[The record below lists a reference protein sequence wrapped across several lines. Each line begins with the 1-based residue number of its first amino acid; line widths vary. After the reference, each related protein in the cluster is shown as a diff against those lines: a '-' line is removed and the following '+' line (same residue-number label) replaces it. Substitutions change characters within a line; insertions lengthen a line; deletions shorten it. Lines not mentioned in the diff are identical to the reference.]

1 MNENENLV
9 PKRRFKEFKNTGTWE
24 QRKLGEHSQIL
35 AGGTPKTQIKEY
47 WEPKEIPW
55 MSSGEINKKRLFATD
70 NQISKLGFESSSAR
84 WVKENSVLIALAG
97 QGKTRGTV
105 AINEIPLTTNQSIA
119 AIEPDDKLDSE
130 FLFQN
135 LEKRYEELRLAS
147 SGDGSRGGLN
157 KQIISDIKIIAPSVK
172 EQSKVGLFFKH
183 LDDTIAL
190 HQRKLEKSKALKS
203 AYLSEMFPA
212 EGERKPKRRFAG
224 FTDDWEQRKLI
235 DVAEMFDNLR
245 IPVTASD
252 RVEGNTAYY
261 GANGIQ
267 DYVDGFTHDGE
278 FVLIAEDGAN
288 DLINYPVNYVKGK
301 IWVNNHA
308 HVVSGKKSEL
318 DNLFLTARIKSMN
331 ISHWLVGGGRAK
343 LNGDVLKKIPL
354 TLPIYEEQKK
364 IGAFFKQLDDAI
376 ALHQRKLEK
385 TKALKS
391 AYLSELFPV
400 EGERKPKR
408 RFAGF
413 IDDWKQGTVG
423 EYGYFYYGKSAPK
436 WSVTK
441 DAIIPCVR
449 YGELYT
455 KFGAKIDKVYSY
467 TNISKENLKFSTG
480 NEVLVPRVG
489 EDPLDFANCSWL
501 SIPNV
506 AIGEMISV
514 YNTEENPL
522 FISYYF
528 NSQLRHAFAKRVEG
542 GNVSNLYFTYLE
554 NITIS
559 IPNKEEQ
566 DTIANFLESL
576 DSVVEHHQHKLEKLK
591 NIKQAYLN
599 ELFV

>member
-9 PKRRFKEFKNTGTWE
+9 PKRRFKEFTNTGTWE
-24 QRKLGEHSQIL
+24 QRKLGDMVEFFSGLTYSPDNVIKQP
-35 AGGTPKTQIKEY
+35 GTLVLR
-47 WEPKEIPW
+47 
-55 MSSGEINKKRLFATD
+55 SSNVQNGEIVNADNVYVDNEVVNSDNVQVGDIAVVVRNGSRSLIGKHAAIKYPMKDTVIGAFMTGVRSDTPSFTNALLDTQQFETEIAKNLGATI
-70 NQISKLGFESSSAR
+70 NQITTGNFKKMIF
-84 WVKENSVLIALAG
+84 NFP
-97 QGKTRGTV
+97 
-105 AINEIPLTTNQSIA
+105 EIDERLRIGDFFNQ
-119 AIEPDDKLDSE
+119 LD
-130 FLFQN
+130 N
-135 LEKRYEELRLAS
+135 
-147 SGDGSRGGLN
+147 
-157 KQIISDIKIIAPSVK
+157 
-172 EQSKVGLFFKH
+172 
-183 LDDTIAL
+183 TIAL

-376 ALHQRKLEK
+376 TL
-385 TKALKS
+385 
-391 AYLSELFPV
+391 
-400 EGERKPKR
+400 
-408 RFAGF
+408 
-413 IDDWKQGTVG
+413 
-423 EYGYFYYGKSAPK
+423 
-436 WSVTK
+436 
-441 DAIIPCVR
+441 
-449 YGELYT
+449 
-455 KFGAKIDKVYSY
+455 
-467 TNISKENLKFSTG
+467 
-480 NEVLVPRVG
+480 
-489 EDPLDFANCSWL
+489 
-501 SIPNV
+501 
-506 AIGEMISV
+506 
-514 YNTEENPL
+514 
-522 FISYYF
+522 
-528 NSQLRHAFAKRVEG
+528 
-542 GNVSNLYFTYLE
+542 
-554 NITIS
+554 
-559 IPNKEEQ
+559 
-566 DTIANFLESL
+566 
-576 DSVVEHHQHKLEKLK
+576 HQHKLEKLQ

>member
-1 MNENENLV
+1 MTEETKKAPV
-9 PKRRFKEFKNTGTWE
+9 MRF
-24 QRKLGEHSQIL
+24 Q
-35 AGGTPKTQIKEY
+35 
-47 WEPKEIPW
+47 
-55 MSSGEINKKRLFATD
+55 
-70 NQISKLGFESSSAR
+70 GFS
-84 WVKENSVLIALAG
+84 
-97 QGKTRGTV
+97 
-105 AINEIPLTTNQSIA
+105 
-119 AIEPDDKLDSE
+119 
-130 FLFQN
+130 
-135 LEKRYEELRLAS
+135 
-147 SGDGSRGGLN
+147 
-157 KQIISDIKIIAPSVK
+157 
-172 EQSKVGLFFKH
+172 
-183 LDDTIAL
+183 
-190 HQRKLEKSKALKS
+190 
-203 AYLSEMFPA
+203 
-212 EGERKPKRRFAG
+212 
-224 FTDDWEQRKLI
+224 DDWEQRKFSNVVNRVSQQSN
-235 DVAEMFDNLR
+235 DSNL
-245 IPVTASD
+245 PK
-252 RVEGNTAYY
+252 VE
-261 GANGIQ
+261 
-267 DYVDGFTHDGE
+267 F
-278 FVLIAEDGAN
+278 ED
-288 DLINYPVNYVKGK
+288 I
-301 IWVNNHA
+301 
-308 HVVSGKKSEL
+308 VSGEGRLNKDISHKFDSRKGTVFEPEFILYGKLRPYLKNWLFPNFKGIALGDFWVFEPNNSSSIFDYYLIQSDKYQTVANLSSGTKMPRSDWKTVSETVFSIPDSINEQEKIGKFFNQL
-318 DNLFLTARIKSMN
+318 DNT
-331 ISHWLVGGGRAK
+331 
-343 LNGDVLKKIPL
+343 
-354 TLPIYEEQKK
+354 
-364 IGAFFKQLDDAI
+364 I

>member
-1 MNENENLV
+1 MNEKEKLI
-9 PKRRFKEFKNTGTWE
+9 PQRRFKEFKNTGTWE
-24 QRKLGEHSQIL
+24 QRKLGDIAEIKTGPFGSTLHAEDYVQSGIPIITTEHFKSGHL
-35 AGGTPKTQIKEY
+35 PESKDGTPQVSDEDYSRLKSYILKKGDIVFSRVGSVDINALVTTLQDG
-47 WEPKEIPW
+47 WLF
-55 MSSGEINKKRLFATD
+55 SGRVLRVRSQ
-70 NQISKLGFESSSAR
+70 NQIDSDYLHYLLDTLPVKNDIVSRAVGQTMPSINTEILKSTKLVLSKNIE
-84 WVKENSVLIALAG
+84 EQELIA
-97 QGKTRGTV
+97 GT
-105 AINEIPLTTNQSIA
+105 
-119 AIEPDDKLDSE
+119 
-130 FLFQN
+130 
-135 LEKRYEELRLAS
+135 LR
-147 SGDGSRGGLN
+147 
-157 KQIISDIKIIAPSVK
+157 K
-172 EQSKVGLFFKH
+172 
-183 LDDTIAL
+183 LDDTL
-190 HQRKLEKSKALKS
+190 
-203 AYLSEMFPA
+203 
-212 EGERKPKRRFAG
+212 
-224 FTDDWEQRKLI
+224 
-235 DVAEMFDNLR
+235 
-245 IPVTASD
+245 
-252 RVEGNTAYY
+252 
-261 GANGIQ
+261 
-267 DYVDGFTHDGE
+267 
-278 FVLIAEDGAN
+278 
-288 DLINYPVNYVKGK
+288 
-301 IWVNNHA
+301 
-308 HVVSGKKSEL
+308 
-318 DNLFLTARIKSMN
+318 
-331 ISHWLVGGGRAK
+331 
-343 LNGDVLKKIPL
+343 
-354 TLPIYEEQKK
+354 
-364 IGAFFKQLDDAI
+364 

>member
-9 PKRRFKEFKNTGTWE
+9 PKRRFKEFINTGTWE
-24 QRKLGEHSQIL
+24 QRKLEDLGSFKNGMNFDKSAMGHGHPFINLQNIFGKTVVDDKDLGLAVSSEKQRNEYNLLKGDILFIRSSVKPEGVGEAAL
-35 AGGTPKTQIKEY
+35 VPKNFENTTF
-47 WEPKEIPW
+47 
-55 MSSGEINKKRLFATD
+55 SGFIIRFRPHITIDDEFKRVIFATKTVRNQIMALATSSANTNI
-70 NQISKLGFESSSAR
+70 NQISLG
-84 WVKENSVLIALAG
+84 
-97 QGKTRGTV
+97 
-105 AINEIPLTTNQSIA
+105 
-119 AIEPDDKLDSE
+119 
-130 FLFQN
+130 
-135 LEKRYEELRLAS
+135 
-147 SGDGSRGGLN
+147 
-157 KQIISDIKIIAPSVK
+157 KIIIELPELS
-172 EQSKVGLFFKH
+172 EQSKIGNLFKQ
-183 LDDTIAL
+183 LDNAIAL

-224 FTDDWEQRKLI
+224 FT
-235 DVAEMFDNLR
+235 
-245 IPVTASD
+245 
-252 RVEGNTAYY
+252 
-261 GANGIQ
+261 
-267 DYVDGFTHDGE
+267 
-278 FVLIAEDGAN
+278 
-288 DLINYPVNYVKGK
+288 
-301 IWVNNHA
+301 
-308 HVVSGKKSEL
+308 
-318 DNLFLTARIKSMN
+318 
-331 ISHWLVGGGRAK
+331 
-343 LNGDVLKKIPL
+343 
-354 TLPIYEEQKK
+354 
-364 IGAFFKQLDDAI
+364 
-376 ALHQRKLEK
+376 
-385 TKALKS
+385 
-391 AYLSELFPV
+391 
-400 EGERKPKR
+400 
-408 RFAGF
+408 
-413 IDDWKQGTVG
+413 DDWKQGTVG

-576 DSVVEHHQHKLEKLK
+576 DSVVEYHQHKLEKLK

>member
-1 MNENENLV
+1 MRNHV
-9 PKRRFKEFKNTGTWE
+9 KAAPSIRFKG
-24 QRKLGEHSQIL
+24 
-35 AGGTPKTQIKEY
+35 
-47 WEPKEIPW
+47 
-55 MSSGEINKKRLFATD
+55 FA
-70 NQISKLGFESSSAR
+70 E
-84 WVKENSVLIALAG
+84 
-97 QGKTRGTV
+97 
-105 AINEIPLTTNQSIA
+105 
-119 AIEPDDKLDSE
+119 
-130 FLFQN
+130 
-135 LEKRYEELRLAS
+135 
-147 SGDGSRGGLN
+147 
-157 KQIISDIKIIAPSVK
+157 
-172 EQSKVGLFFKH
+172 
-183 LDDTIAL
+183 
-190 HQRKLEKSKALKS
+190 
-203 AYLSEMFPA
+203 
-212 EGERKPKRRFAG
+212 
-224 FTDDWEQRKLI
+224 DWEQRKLEEDI
-235 DVAEMFDNLR
+235 SVVGGATPSKSNPDYWNGPIVWLSSQEIKEKYVSQGTYTITKKAVDDNTTKMVKAGTPLIVSRSGILARLFPISIPTTDVAINQDIKALIFDLNIINTNFFVAQLQKNEDFILR
-245 IPVTASD
+245 SIVKTGTTVQS
-252 RVEGNTAYY
+252 
-261 GANGIQ
+261 
-267 DYVDGFTHDGE
+267 
-278 FVLIAEDGAN
+278 
-288 DLINYPVNYVKGK
+288 INMPDFYKLQLSFP
-301 IWVNNHA
+301 
-308 HVVSGKKSEL
+308 
-318 DNLFLTARIKSMN
+318 SMN
-331 ISHWLVGGGRAK
+331 EQEKVGK
-343 LNGDVLKKIPL
+343 
-354 TLPIYEEQKK
+354 
-364 IGAFFKQLDDAI
+364 FFQRLDDTI

>member
-9 PKRRFKEFKNTGTWE
+9 PKRRFKEFTNTGTWE
-24 QRKLGEHSQIL
+24 QRKLEDLGSFKNGMNFDKSAMGHGHPFINLQNIFGKTVVDDKDLGLAVSSEKQRNEYNLLKGDILFIRSSVKPEGVGEAAL
-35 AGGTPKTQIKEY
+35 VPKNFENTTF
-47 WEPKEIPW
+47 
-55 MSSGEINKKRLFATD
+55 SGFIIRFRPHITVDDEFKRVIFATKTVRNQIMALATSSANTNI
-70 NQISKLGFESSSAR
+70 NQISLG
-84 WVKENSVLIALAG
+84 
-97 QGKTRGTV
+97 
-105 AINEIPLTTNQSIA
+105 
-119 AIEPDDKLDSE
+119 
-130 FLFQN
+130 
-135 LEKRYEELRLAS
+135 
-147 SGDGSRGGLN
+147 
-157 KQIISDIKIIAPSVK
+157 KIIIELPELS
-172 EQSKVGLFFKH
+172 EQSKIGNLFKQ
-183 LDDTIAL
+183 LDNAIAL
-190 HQRKLEKSKALKS
+190 HQRKLDKAKELKS

-212 EGERKPKRRFAG
+212 
-224 FTDDWEQRKLI
+224 
-235 DVAEMFDNLR
+235 
-245 IPVTASD
+245 
-252 RVEGNTAYY
+252 
-261 GANGIQ
+261 
-267 DYVDGFTHDGE
+267 
-278 FVLIAEDGAN
+278 
-288 DLINYPVNYVKGK
+288 
-301 IWVNNHA
+301 
-308 HVVSGKKSEL
+308 
-318 DNLFLTARIKSMN
+318 
-331 ISHWLVGGGRAK
+331 
-343 LNGDVLKKIPL
+343 
-354 TLPIYEEQKK
+354 
-364 IGAFFKQLDDAI
+364 
-376 ALHQRKLEK
+376 
-385 TKALKS
+385 
-391 AYLSELFPV
+391 

>member
-1 MNENENLV
+1 MGKAVEINGISDEYV
-9 PKRRFKEFKNTGTWE
+9 V
-24 QRKLGEHSQIL
+24 
-35 AGGTPKTQIKEY
+35 AGLHTIVAR
-47 WEPKEIPW
+47 PKEKMAKYFSGYYINADVYQRQLLRL
-55 MSSGEINKKRLFATD
+55 MQGTKVSS
-70 NQISKLGFESSSAR
+70 ISK
-84 WVKENSVLIALAG
+84 
-97 QGKTRGTV
+97 
-105 AINEIPLTTNQSIA
+105 
-119 AIEPDDKLDSE
+119 
-130 FLFQN
+130 
-135 LEKRYEELRLAS
+135 
-147 SGDGSRGGLN
+147 
-157 KQIISDIKIIAPSVK
+157 
-172 EQSKVGLFFKH
+172 
-183 LDDTIAL
+183 
-190 HQRKLEKSKALKS
+190 
-203 AYLSEMFPA
+203 
-212 EGERKPKRRFAG
+212 
-224 FTDDWEQRKLI
+224 
-235 DVAEMFDNLR
+235 
-245 IPVTASD
+245 
-252 RVEGNTAYY
+252 GN
-261 GANGIQ
+261 
-267 DYVDGFTHDGE
+267 
-278 FVLIAEDGAN
+278 
-288 DLINYPVNYVKGK
+288 
-301 IWVNNHA
+301 
-308 HVVSGKKSEL
+308 
-318 DNLFLTARIKSMN
+318 
-331 ISHWLVGGGRAK
+331 
-343 LNGDVLKKIPL
+343 LKKTIVAYPKNL
-354 TLPIYEEQKK
+354 AEQQK
-364 IGAFFKQLDDAI
+364 IGSFFKQLDNAI

>member
-1 MNENENLV
+1 MMSKKSPQL
-9 PKRRFKEFKNTGTWE
+9 RFE
-24 QRKLGEHSQIL
+24 
-35 AGGTPKTQIKEY
+35 
-47 WEPKEIPW
+47 
-55 MSSGEINKKRLFATD
+55 
-70 NQISKLGFESSSAR
+70 
-84 WVKENSVLIALAG
+84 
-97 QGKTRGTV
+97 
-105 AINEIPLTTNQSIA
+105 
-119 AIEPDDKLDSE
+119 
-130 FLFQN
+130 
-135 LEKRYEELRLAS
+135 
-147 SGDGSRGGLN
+147 
-157 KQIISDIKIIAPSVK
+157 
-172 EQSKVGLFFKH
+172 
-183 LDDTIAL
+183 
-190 HQRKLEKSKALKS
+190 
-203 AYLSEMFPA
+203 
-212 EGERKPKRRFAG
+212 G
-224 FTDDWEQRKLI
+224 FTDDWEERKVGNFLSESKI
-235 DVAEMFDNLR
+235 KGSDGSVSKKLTVKLWRKGIVPKEEIYKGSSATQYYIRLAGQFMYGKLDFLNQAFGILPNELDGYESTLDSPAFDFKDGINPNFFLEY
-245 IPVTASD
+245 VCQ
-252 RVEGNTAYY
+252 ENFYKYQGNI
-261 GANGIQ
+261 ANGSRKAKRI
-267 DYVDGFTHDGE
+267 
-278 FVLIAEDGAN
+278 
-288 DLINYPVNYVKGK
+288 
-301 IWVNNHA
+301 HA
-308 HVVSGKKSEL
+308 
-318 DNLFLTARIKSMN
+318 DTFFDMPI
-331 ISHWLVGGGRAK
+331 
-343 LNGDVLKKIPL
+343 KIPSF
-354 TLPIYEEQKK
+354 EEQEK
-364 IGAFFKQLDDAI
+364 IGNFFKELDDAI

>member
-1 MNENENLV
+1 MNKKS
-9 PKRRFKEFKNTGTWE
+9 PKIRFK
-24 QRKLGEHSQIL
+24 
-35 AGGTPKTQIKEY
+35 
-47 WEPKEIPW
+47 
-55 MSSGEINKKRLFATD
+55 
-70 NQISKLGFESSSAR
+70 
-84 WVKENSVLIALAG
+84 
-97 QGKTRGTV
+97 
-105 AINEIPLTTNQSIA
+105 
-119 AIEPDDKLDSE
+119 
-130 FLFQN
+130 
-135 LEKRYEELRLAS
+135 
-147 SGDGSRGGLN
+147 
-157 KQIISDIKIIAPSVK
+157 
-172 EQSKVGLFFKH
+172 
-183 LDDTIAL
+183 
-190 HQRKLEKSKALKS
+190 
-203 AYLSEMFPA
+203 
-212 EGERKPKRRFAG
+212 G
-224 FTDDWEQRKLI
+224 FTDDWEQRKLE
-235 DVAEMFDNLR
+235 DLGSFKNGMNFDKSAMGHGHPFINLQNIFGKTVVDDKDLGLAVSSEKQR
-245 IPVTASD
+245 NEYNLLKGDILFIRSSVKPEGVGEAALVPKNFENTTFSGFIIRFRPHITVD
-252 RVEGNTAYY
+252 DEFKRVIFATKTVRNQIMALATSSANT
-261 GANGIQ
+261 N
-267 DYVDGFTHDGE
+267 
-278 FVLIAEDGAN
+278 
-288 DLINYPVNYVKGK
+288 INQISLGK
-301 IWVNNHA
+301 IIIELPEL
-308 HVVSGKKSEL
+308 SEQ
-318 DNLFLTARIKSMN
+318 S
-331 ISHWLVGGGRAK
+331 
-343 LNGDVLKKIPL
+343 
-354 TLPIYEEQKK
+354 K
-364 IGAFFKQLDDAI
+364 IGNLFKQLDNAI

>member
-24 QRKLGEHSQIL
+24 QRKFSTIVNRVSQQSNDSNLPKVEFEDIVSGEGRLNKDISRKFDSRKGTVFEPEFILYGKLRPYLKNWLFPNFKGIALGDF
-35 AGGTPKTQIKEY
+35 
-47 WEPKEIPW
+47 WVFEPNNSSSIFDYYLIQSDKYQTVANL
-55 MSSGEINKKRLFATD
+55 SSGTKMPRSD
-70 NQISKLGFESSSAR
+70 
-84 WVKENSVLIALAG
+84 W
-97 QGKTRGTV
+97 KTVSETV
-105 AINEIPLTTNQSIA
+105 FSIPDSINEQEKIGKFFNQ
-119 AIEPDDKLDSE
+119 LD
-130 FLFQN
+130 N
-135 LEKRYEELRLAS
+135 
-147 SGDGSRGGLN
+147 
-157 KQIISDIKIIAPSVK
+157 
-172 EQSKVGLFFKH
+172 
-183 LDDTIAL
+183 TIAL

-376 ALHQRKLEK
+376 ALHQ
-385 TKALKS
+385 
-391 AYLSELFPV
+391 
-400 EGERKPKR
+400 
-408 RFAGF
+408 
-413 IDDWKQGTVG
+413 
-423 EYGYFYYGKSAPK
+423 
-436 WSVTK
+436 
-441 DAIIPCVR
+441 
-449 YGELYT
+449 
-455 KFGAKIDKVYSY
+455 
-467 TNISKENLKFSTG
+467 
-480 NEVLVPRVG
+480 
-489 EDPLDFANCSWL
+489 
-501 SIPNV
+501 
-506 AIGEMISV
+506 
-514 YNTEENPL
+514 
-522 FISYYF
+522 
-528 NSQLRHAFAKRVEG
+528 
-542 GNVSNLYFTYLE
+542 
-554 NITIS
+554 
-559 IPNKEEQ
+559 
-566 DTIANFLESL
+566 
-576 DSVVEHHQHKLEKLK
+576 HKLEKLQ

>member
-24 QRKLGEHSQIL
+24 QRKLGELINLENGFAFKSEYFQEDPSDVIVL
-35 AGGTPKTQIKEY
+35 TPGNVNIGGGFQSGKGRFYNIAGKFPDKFIFKPGDIFVTMTDLTP
-47 WEPKEIPW
+47 
-55 MSSGEINKKRLFATD
+55 SGQT
-70 NQISKLGFESSSAR
+70 LG
-84 WVKENSVLIALAG
+84 LP
-97 QGKTRGTV
+97 
-105 AINEIPLTTNQSIA
+105 AIV
-119 AIEPDDKLDSE
+119 PDDGITYLHNQRLGKLVNFSGDRE
-130 FLFQN
+130 FLFYVFN
-135 LEKRYEELRLAS
+135 TEDYHKHIVATASGTTVKHSSSSKILDYVVHIPIIEEQTKIGAF
-147 SGDGSRGGLN
+147 LN
-157 KQIISDIKIIAPSVK
+157 K
-172 EQSKVGLFFKH
+172 
-183 LDDTIAL
+183 LDNTIAL

-376 ALHQRKLEK
+376 TL
-385 TKALKS
+385 
-391 AYLSELFPV
+391 
-400 EGERKPKR
+400 
-408 RFAGF
+408 
-413 IDDWKQGTVG
+413 
-423 EYGYFYYGKSAPK
+423 
-436 WSVTK
+436 
-441 DAIIPCVR
+441 
-449 YGELYT
+449 
-455 KFGAKIDKVYSY
+455 
-467 TNISKENLKFSTG
+467 
-480 NEVLVPRVG
+480 
-489 EDPLDFANCSWL
+489 
-501 SIPNV
+501 
-506 AIGEMISV
+506 
-514 YNTEENPL
+514 
-522 FISYYF
+522 
-528 NSQLRHAFAKRVEG
+528 
-542 GNVSNLYFTYLE
+542 
-554 NITIS
+554 
-559 IPNKEEQ
+559 
-566 DTIANFLESL
+566 
-576 DSVVEHHQHKLEKLK
+576 HQHKLEKLQ

-599 ELFV
+599 EMFV

>member
-9 PKRRFKEFKNTGTWE
+9 PKRRFKEFTNTGTWE
-24 QRKLGEHSQIL
+24 QRKLGDI
-35 AGGTPKTQIKEY
+35 ADIKDSARISNEL
-47 WEPKEIPW
+47 WVENGIPYLR
-55 MSSGEINKKRLFATD
+55 SSDLVNGELNGELF
-70 NQISKLGFESSSAR
+70 ISKETYEGYASKTGAPQKDDVLFTSGGKVGVVYHKKDESPVYVQGGAVLY
-84 WVKENSVLIALAG
+84 VKTSTSNLLDGSFL
-97 QGKTRGTV
+97 
-105 AINEIPLTTNQSIA
+105 SIYFGSPRMQTYMD
-119 AIEPDDKLDSE
+119 I
-130 FLFQN
+130 
-135 LEKRYEELRLAS
+135 AS
-147 SGDGSRGGLN
+147 SGGTIKHFTLKPANASPIIFPGLSE
-157 KQIISDIKIIAPSVK
+157 QQKIGA
-172 EQSKVGLFFKH
+172 FFKE
-183 LDDTIAL
+183 LDKTIAL

-376 ALHQRKLEK
+376 ALHQ
-385 TKALKS
+385 
-391 AYLSELFPV
+391 
-400 EGERKPKR
+400 
-408 RFAGF
+408 
-413 IDDWKQGTVG
+413 
-423 EYGYFYYGKSAPK
+423 
-436 WSVTK
+436 
-441 DAIIPCVR
+441 
-449 YGELYT
+449 
-455 KFGAKIDKVYSY
+455 
-467 TNISKENLKFSTG
+467 
-480 NEVLVPRVG
+480 
-489 EDPLDFANCSWL
+489 
-501 SIPNV
+501 
-506 AIGEMISV
+506 
-514 YNTEENPL
+514 
-522 FISYYF
+522 
-528 NSQLRHAFAKRVEG
+528 
-542 GNVSNLYFTYLE
+542 
-554 NITIS
+554 
-559 IPNKEEQ
+559 
-566 DTIANFLESL
+566 
-576 DSVVEHHQHKLEKLK
+576 HKLEKLQ

>member
-1 MNENENLV
+1 MSSKKHQI
-9 PKRRFKEFKNTGTWE
+9 PAIRFKGFTDAWE
-24 QRKLGEHSQIL
+24 QRKLGDI
-35 AGGTPKTQIKEY
+35 ADIKDSARISNEL
-47 WEPKEIPW
+47 WVENGIPYLR
-55 MSSGEINKKRLFATD
+55 SSDLVNGELNGELF
-70 NQISKLGFESSSAR
+70 ISKETYEGYASKTGAPQKDDVLFTSGGKVGVVYHKKDESPVYVQGGAVLY
-84 WVKENSVLIALAG
+84 VKTSTSNLLDGSFL
-97 QGKTRGTV
+97 
-105 AINEIPLTTNQSIA
+105 SIYFGSPRMQTYMD
-119 AIEPDDKLDSE
+119 I
-130 FLFQN
+130 
-135 LEKRYEELRLAS
+135 AS
-147 SGDGSRGGLN
+147 SGGTIKHFTLKPANASP
-157 KQIISDIKIIAPSVK
+157 IIFP
-172 EQSKVGLFFKH
+172 G
-183 LDDTIAL
+183 
-190 HQRKLEKSKALKS
+190 
-203 AYLSEMFPA
+203 LSE
-212 EGERKPKRRFAG
+212 
-224 FTDDWEQRKLI
+224 Q
-235 DVAEMFDNLR
+235 
-245 IPVTASD
+245 
-252 RVEGNTAYY
+252 
-261 GANGIQ
+261 Q
-267 DYVDGFTHDGE
+267 
-278 FVLIAEDGAN
+278 
-288 DLINYPVNYVKGK
+288 
-301 IWVNNHA
+301 
-308 HVVSGKKSEL
+308 
-318 DNLFLTARIKSMN
+318 
-331 ISHWLVGGGRAK
+331 
-343 LNGDVLKKIPL
+343 
-354 TLPIYEEQKK
+354 K
-364 IGAFFKQLDDAI
+364 IGAFFKELDKTI

>member
-9 PKRRFKEFKNTGTWE
+9 PKRRFKEFTNTGTWE
-24 QRKLGEHSQIL
+24 QRKLEDLAESFNYGLNASAMEFDGENKYIRITDIDEYSHRFIESGL
-35 AGGTPKTQIKEY
+35 TSPNTDLSNADDYLLKEGD
-47 WEPKEIPW
+47 I
-55 MSSGEINKKRLFATD
+55 LFARTGASVGKSYQYEPLD
-70 NQISKLGFESSSAR
+70 GKVYYAGFLIRARIKPEFHSSFIFQNTLTEKYNNFIKITSQRSGQPGVNAQEYANFSIMVPSRGEQVKLG
-84 WVKENSVLIALAG
+84 N
-97 QGKTRGTV
+97 
-105 AINEIPLTTNQSIA
+105 
-119 AIEPDDKLDSE
+119 
-130 FLFQN
+130 
-135 LEKRYEELRLAS
+135 
-147 SGDGSRGGLN
+147 
-157 KQIISDIKIIAPSVK
+157 
-172 EQSKVGLFFKH
+172 FFKQ
-183 LDDTIAL
+183 LDNAIDL
-190 HQRKLEKSKALKS
+190 HQRKLDKTKSLKS
-203 AYLSEMFPA
+203 AYLLEMFPA

-376 ALHQRKLEK
+376 ALHQ
-385 TKALKS
+385 
-391 AYLSELFPV
+391 
-400 EGERKPKR
+400 
-408 RFAGF
+408 
-413 IDDWKQGTVG
+413 
-423 EYGYFYYGKSAPK
+423 
-436 WSVTK
+436 
-441 DAIIPCVR
+441 
-449 YGELYT
+449 
-455 KFGAKIDKVYSY
+455 
-467 TNISKENLKFSTG
+467 
-480 NEVLVPRVG
+480 
-489 EDPLDFANCSWL
+489 
-501 SIPNV
+501 
-506 AIGEMISV
+506 
-514 YNTEENPL
+514 
-522 FISYYF
+522 
-528 NSQLRHAFAKRVEG
+528 
-542 GNVSNLYFTYLE
+542 
-554 NITIS
+554 
-559 IPNKEEQ
+559 
-566 DTIANFLESL
+566 
-576 DSVVEHHQHKLEKLK
+576 HKLEKLK

>member
-1 MNENENLV
+1 MSSKKHKI
-9 PKRRFKEFKNTGTWE
+9 PAIRFKGFTDAWE
-24 QRKLGEHSQIL
+24 QRELGDTVEFFSGLTYSPDNVIKQP
-35 AGGTPKTQIKEY
+35 GTLVLR
-47 WEPKEIPW
+47 
-55 MSSGEINKKRLFATD
+55 SSNVQNGEIVNADNVYVDNEVVNSDNVQVGDIAVVVRNGSRSLIGKHAAIKYPMKDTVIGAFMTGVRSDTPSFTNALLDTQQFETEIAKNLGATI
-70 NQISKLGFESSSAR
+70 NQITTGNFKKMIF
-84 WVKENSVLIALAG
+84 NFP
-97 QGKTRGTV
+97 
-105 AINEIPLTTNQSIA
+105 EIDERLRIGDFFNQ
-119 AIEPDDKLDSE
+119 LD
-130 FLFQN
+130 N
-135 LEKRYEELRLAS
+135 
-147 SGDGSRGGLN
+147 
-157 KQIISDIKIIAPSVK
+157 
-172 EQSKVGLFFKH
+172 
-183 LDDTIAL
+183 TIAL

-212 EGERKPKRRFAG
+212 
-224 FTDDWEQRKLI
+224 
-235 DVAEMFDNLR
+235 
-245 IPVTASD
+245 
-252 RVEGNTAYY
+252 
-261 GANGIQ
+261 
-267 DYVDGFTHDGE
+267 
-278 FVLIAEDGAN
+278 
-288 DLINYPVNYVKGK
+288 
-301 IWVNNHA
+301 
-308 HVVSGKKSEL
+308 
-318 DNLFLTARIKSMN
+318 
-331 ISHWLVGGGRAK
+331 
-343 LNGDVLKKIPL
+343 
-354 TLPIYEEQKK
+354 
-364 IGAFFKQLDDAI
+364 
-376 ALHQRKLEK
+376 
-385 TKALKS
+385 
-391 AYLSELFPV
+391 

>member
-9 PKRRFKEFKNTGTWE
+9 PKRRFKEFTNTGTWE
-24 QRKLGEHSQIL
+24 QRKLGDMVEFFSGLTYSPDNVIKQP
-35 AGGTPKTQIKEY
+35 GTLVLR
-47 WEPKEIPW
+47 
-55 MSSGEINKKRLFATD
+55 SSNVQNGEIVNAD
-70 NQISKLGFESSSAR
+70 NVYVDNE
-84 WVKENSVLIALAG
+84 VVNSDNVQVGDIAVVVRNGSRSLI
-97 QGKTRGTV
+97 GKH
-105 AINEIPLTTNQSIA
+105 A
-119 AIEPDDKLDSE
+119 AIKYPMK
-130 FLFQN
+130 
-135 LEKRYEELRLAS
+135 
-147 SGDGSRGGLN
+147 
-157 KQIISDIKIIAPSVK
+157 
-172 EQSKVGLFFKH
+172 
-183 LDDTIAL
+183 DT
-190 HQRKLEKSKALKS
+190 
-203 AYLSEMFPA
+203 
-212 EGERKPKRRFAG
+212 
-224 FTDDWEQRKLI
+224 
-235 DVAEMFDNLR
+235 V
-245 IPVTASD
+245 
-252 RVEGNTAYY
+252 
-261 GANGIQ
+261 
-267 DYVDGFTHDGE
+267 
-278 FVLIAEDGAN
+278 
-288 DLINYPVNYVKGK
+288 
-301 IWVNNHA
+301 
-308 HVVSGKKSEL
+308 
-318 DNLFLTARIKSMN
+318 
-331 ISHWLVGGGRAK
+331 
-343 LNGDVLKKIPL
+343 
-354 TLPIYEEQKK
+354 
-364 IGAFFKQLDDAI
+364 IGAFMTGVRSDTPSFTNALLDTQQFETEIAKNLGATINQITTGNFKKMIFNFPEIDERLRIGDFFNQLDNTI

>member
-1 MNENENLV
+1 MNEKEKLI
-9 PKRRFKEFKNTGTWE
+9 PQRRFKEFKNTGTWE
-24 QRKLGEHSQIL
+24 QRKLGDMVEFFSGLTYSPDNVIKQP
-35 AGGTPKTQIKEY
+35 GTLVLR
-47 WEPKEIPW
+47 
-55 MSSGEINKKRLFATD
+55 SSNVQNGEIVNADNVYVDNEVVNSDNVQVGDIAVVVRNGSRSLIGKHAAIKYPMKDTVIGAFMTGVRSDTPSFTNALLDTQQFETEIAKNLGATI
-70 NQISKLGFESSSAR
+70 NQITTGNFKKMIF
-84 WVKENSVLIALAG
+84 NFP
-97 QGKTRGTV
+97 
-105 AINEIPLTTNQSIA
+105 EIDERLRIGDFFNQ
-119 AIEPDDKLDSE
+119 LD
-130 FLFQN
+130 N
-135 LEKRYEELRLAS
+135 
-147 SGDGSRGGLN
+147 
-157 KQIISDIKIIAPSVK
+157 
-172 EQSKVGLFFKH
+172 
-183 LDDTIAL
+183 TIAL